1 MQGIS
6 VKPINAFSDNYIW
19 MIIDEK
25 KKEAC
30 VVDPG
35 DPDPVLEQLSKDK
48 LSLSSILVTHHHFDH
63 TGGLQALKEKT
74 QCAIYGPDSKVP
86 GIEFALKDR
95 DSVKIL
101 GLEFHVIEVPGHTLD
116 HIAYYHAGEAPFL
129 FCGDTLFAGGC
140 GRVFEG
146 THSMMHESLS
156 KLSALPKNTLIY
168 CAHEYTEANLRF
180 AKEVEPS
187 NAELDIRYD
196 EVLSLRA
203 RDQITLPSTIDLENK
218 TNPFLR
224 CATKNLLRDVKR
236 QRDLTSQKPEDVF
249 SILRS
254 WKDDFS

>member
-6 VKPINAFSDNYIW
+6 IKPISAFSDNYIW
-19 MIIDEK
+19 MLIDEK
-25 KKEAC
+25 KKAAC

-48 LSLSSILVTHHHFDH
+48 LSLDSILITHHHFDH
-63 TGGLQALKEKT
+63 TGGLETLKEKT
-74 QCAIYGPDSKVP
+74 QCSIYGPDSKVS
-86 GIEFALKDR
+86 GVEFSLKDSDFIR
-95 DSVKIL
+95 IL
-101 GLEFHVIEVPGHTLD
+101 GLEFYVIEVPGHTLD
-116 HIAYYHAGEAPFL
+116 HIAYFHAGEAPLL

-180 AKEVEPS
+180 AKQVEPS
-187 NAELDIRYD
+187 NLALDIRYD
-196 EVLSLRA
+196 EVLALRA
-203 RDQITLPSTIDLENK
+203 RDQITLPSTIDLENQ

-224 CATKNLLRDVKR
+224 CASKDLIRDVKK
-236 QRDLTSQKPEDVF
+236 QRDLTSQNPVDVF
-249 SILRS
+249 SVLRS
-254 WKDDFS
+254 WKDNFS

>member
-1 MQGIS
+1 MQGMS
-6 VKPINAFSDNYIW
+6 VKPISAFSDNYIW
-19 MIIDEK
+19 MLIDEK
-25 KKEAC
+25 KKAAC

-48 LSLSSILVTHHHFDH
+48 LSLDSILVTHHHFDH
-63 TGGLQALKEKT
+63 TGGLEALKEKT

-116 HIAYYHAGEAPFL
+116 HIAYYHAGETPFL

-168 CAHEYTEANLRF
+168 CAHEYTKSNLLW
-180 AKEVEPS
+180 ALNLEPENENIKNKLVEVEKKI
-187 NAELDIRYD
+187 ALKELTIPFLL
-196 EVLSLRA
+196 EEELKINLFLRA
-203 RDQITLPSTIDLENK
+203 DNLKGFSYLRANK
-218 TNPFLR
+218 D
-224 CATKNLLRDVKR
+224 AWV
-236 QRDLTSQKPEDVF
+236 
-249 SILRS
+249 
-254 WKDDFS
+254 